1 MVYRSSVCIASICD
15 SSTWVACLEQKSAG
29 NRQEFVQNKR
39 VLETDKNL
47 FRKLQ
52 TVFTHLRLLWFKLNA
67 IQFMACVWAITRLK
81 PY

>member
-1 MVYRSSVCIASICD
+1 MYVYTYWYFKQRD
-15 SSTWVACLEQKSAG
+15 SMIHWVACLEQKSAG